1 MAFRFGKARLNGH
14 PRSAVPPLPTQ
25 SPCPTASAASPLET
39 RVTDSGEN
47 GETPLLSPPSAASRQ
62 TETTV
67 QSSSNSSLPDTKMPR
82 YQLRGLDGIR
92 ALAALAVLVYHV
104 APNWLPG
111 GFLGVDVFF
120 VLSGFL
126 ITALLTREKRLTGSI
141 NLTAFWLRRFRR
153 LVPAVTLTVLVTV
166 PLAAVV
172 NRDFLVGIWY
182 QVLGAL
188 TYTYNWVNVAFG
200 GSYFDR
206 TNPQFL
212 SNMWTLAV
220 EQQFYLAWPLILLL
234 IFLIPTRHRW
244 LVPALLALASAS
256 EMAVLKAGGGNLT
269 RIYEGTDTH
278 AFGLMLGATL
288 ALLFPLAL
296 ENTPHYLDRST
307 VQLRGLAAWIGM
319 VGVFVSFL
327 MLRDNDPF
335 TYPWGVLAVSVLTI
349 GIMQVCLEE
358 VAGVSGP
365 GQILV
370 ELLSWRPLQWL
381 GVRSYSLYLWHWP
394 VFMLVNSLWRGLPQ
408 WAALVVI
415 ATVSILAA
423 SLSYKYVENPMRRN
437 GLLATWKRWFAPR
450 LSQGEN
456 PADSS
461 QSQVAWW
468 RRSLVWTAAVVAV
481 LPLVISIA
489 IAPEKT
495 AAEQLVATGEHF
507 IHKGKQVD
515 SSPHK
520 AGATPQSPGHASPKK
535 STASTKTSENIVP
548 ITGDQ
553 VDIIGDSVTLA
564 AAPKLAEALPGANID
579 AAVSR
584 SSVTGVGIMRTL
596 QAQGA
601 LRPYVVF
608 SLATNSTFRVRDG
621 EALLAEFPQT
631 KFVFVTGHGRASQE
645 WITISNQTM
654 YALAGAHPDRVK
666 VASWDSAI
674 AGHVDLLASDEVHPG
689 PAGQDIYATTVRD
702 ALQQF
707 ATKPGSNS

>member
-1 MAFRFGKARLNGH
+1 MLFRFGILQPSELSRASEQNSTPSQPVK
-14 PRSAVPPLPTQ
+14 
-25 SPCPTASAASPLET
+25 TA
-39 RVTDSGEN
+39 
-47 GETPLLSPPSAASRQ
+47 
-62 TETTV
+62 
-67 QSSSNSSLPDTKMPR
+67 QSSENTAIKNAKMPR

-126 ITALLTREKRLTGSI
+126 ITALLAREKRLTGHI
-141 NLTAFWLRRFRR
+141 NVTAFWCRRFRR

-182 QVLGAL
+182 QVLGTL

-212 SNMWTLAV
+212 ANMWTLAV
-220 EQQFYLAWPLILLL
+220 EQQFYLVWPLILLL
-234 IFLIPTRHRW
+234 AFLIPTRHRW
-244 LVPALLALASAS
+244 LVPALLALASVS

-278 AFGLMLGATL
+278 AFGLMLGSAL
-288 ALLFPLAL
+288 ALLFPMAL

-307 VQLRGLAAWIGM
+307 AQLRGLAAWVGM
-319 VGVFVSFL
+319 IGVFVSFL
-327 MLRDNDPF
+327 MLRDSDPF

-349 GIMQVCLEE
+349 GIMQACLEE
-358 VAGVSGP
+358 VSGVSGP
-365 GQILV
+365 GQVLV

-394 VFMLVNSLWRGLPQ
+394 VFMLVNSAWRGLPQ
-408 WAALVVI
+408 WAALVII
-415 ATVSILAA
+415 AGISIAA
-423 SLSYKYVENPMRRN
+423 AALSYKYVENPMRRN
-437 GLLATWKRWFAPR
+437 GLIVTWKRWFAPR
-450 LSQGEN
+450 PQKDVR
-456 PADSS
+456 PAVSS
-461 QSQVAWW
+461 RLRVSWW
-468 RRSLVWTAAVVAV
+468 RRSLVWTTAVIAV

-495 AAEQLVATGEHF
+495 AAEQLVAAGENF
-507 IHKGKQVD
+507 IHSEKPGGNHPRKT
-515 SSPHK
+515 
-520 AGATPQSPGHASPKK
+520 GAEAKPSAPTVQTKP
-535 STASTKTSENIVP
+535 TTSTKPSETMAP

-564 AAPKLAEALPGANID
+564 AAPKLAQTLPGATID

-584 SSVTGVGIMRTL
+584 SSAAGVGIMRAR

-608 SLATNSTFRVRDG
+608 ALATNSTFRLQDG

-645 WITISNQTM
+645 WIQISNQTM

-666 VASWDSAI
+666 IAGWDSAI

-689 PAGQDIYATTVRD
+689 PAGQDIYAATVQA

-707 ATKPGSNS
+707 ATKPGGDS

>member
-1 MAFRFGKARLNGH
+1 MVFGFGKARSSG
-14 PRSAVPPLPTQ
+14 RARAVPPPAPQKPRPQQPAT
-25 SPCPTASAASPLET
+25 P
-39 RVTDSGEN
+39 
-47 GETPLLSPPSAASRQ
+47 GETPVTGSGASELTPRAAL
-62 TETTV
+62 
-67 QSSSNSSLPDTKMPR
+67 QSSAPAPAHNTVPSPTDPASKDQKIPR

-126 ITALLTREKRLTGSI
+126 ITALLAREQRLAGRI
-141 NLTAFWLRRFRR
+141 NIAAFWLRRFRR

-182 QVLGAL
+182 QVLGTL

-212 SNMWTLAV
+212 ANMWTLAV
-220 EQQFYLAWPLILLL
+220 EQQFYLVWPLILLL
-234 IFLIPTRHRW
+234 AFLIPTRHRW
-244 LVPALLALASAS
+244 LVPALLALASVS

-307 VQLRGLAAWIGM
+307 ARLRGLAAWVGM

-327 MLRDNDPF
+327 MLRDSDPF

-349 GIMQVCLEE
+349 GIMQACLEE

-365 GQILV
+365 GQVLV
-370 ELLSWRPLQWL
+370 ELLSWPPLQWL

-394 VFMLVNSLWRGLPQ
+394 VFMLVNSLWRDLPQ
-408 WAALVVI
+408 WAALVII
-415 ATVSILAA
+415 AVVSILAA
-423 SLSYKYVENPMRRN
+423 SVSYKYVENPMRRN
-437 GLLATWKRWFAPR
+437 GLIVTWKRWFAPR
-450 LSQGEN
+450 PQKAVS
-456 PADSS
+456 PAVSS
-461 QSQVAWW
+461 RLRVPWW
-468 RRSLVWTAAVVAV
+468 RRSLVWMAAVVAV
-481 LPLVISIA
+481 LPLVISIS

-495 AAEQLVATGEHF
+495 AAEELVE
-507 IHKGKQVD
+507 
-515 SSPHK
+515 
-520 AGATPQSPGHASPKK
+520 AGANFLHNEKPGDSHHPKTGAETKPPVPTPQNKPTT
-535 STASTKTSENIVP
+535 STTPSENSKP

-564 AAPKLAEALPGANID
+564 AAPKLAETLPGATID

-584 SSVTGVGIMRTL
+584 SSAAGVGIMRAR
-596 QAQGA
+596 QAQGT

-608 SLATNSTFRVRDG
+608 ALATNSTFRARDG
-621 EALLAEFPQT
+621 EALLAEFPHT

-645 WITISNQTM
+645 WIQISNQTM
-654 YALAGAHPDRVK
+654 YALAGAHPDRVR

-689 PAGQDIYATTVRD
+689 PAGQDIYAATVHD

-707 ATKPGSNS
+707 ATKPAGRS

>member
-1 MAFRFGKARLNGH
+1 MLFRFGKSQPRGH
-14 PRSAVPPLPTQ
+14 TRPATPAPSPQRPRPKQPATP
-25 SPCPTASAASPLET
+25 
-39 RVTDSGEN
+39 
-47 GETPLLSPPSAASRQ
+47 GETPATDSQ
-62 TETTV
+62 TSEQTPRVALQSTAPEQPHNTV
-67 QSSSNSSLPDTKMPR
+67 QSPADPASTDPKLPR

-126 ITALLTREKRLTGSI
+126 ITALLAREKRLTGRI
-141 NLTAFWLRRFRR
+141 NIAAFWLRRFRR

-182 QVLGAL
+182 QVLGTL

-212 SNMWTLAV
+212 ANMWTLAV
-220 EQQFYLAWPLILLL
+220 EQQFYLVWPLILLL
-234 IFLIPTRHRW
+234 AFLIPTRHRW
-244 LVPALLALASAS
+244 LVPAVLVLASVS

-307 VQLRGLAAWIGM
+307 ARLRGLAAWVGM

-327 MLRDNDPF
+327 MLRDSDPF

-349 GIMQVCLEE
+349 GIMQACLEE

-370 ELLSWRPLQWL
+370 ELLSWPPLQWL

-394 VFMLVNSLWRGLPQ
+394 VFMLVNSLWRDLPQ
-408 WAALVVI
+408 WAALVII
-415 ATVSILAA
+415 AVVSILAA

-437 GLLATWKRWFAPR
+437 GLVVTWKRWFAPR
-450 LSQGEN
+450 PQKGVS
-456 PADSS
+456 PAVSS
-461 QSQVAWW
+461 RLRVPWR
-468 RRSLVWTAAVVAV
+468 RRSLVWMAAVVAV

-495 AAEQLVATGEHF
+495 AAEQLVAAGANF
-507 IHKGKQVD
+507 IHNEKSGD
-515 SSPHK
+515 SHHPK
-520 AGATPQSPGHASPKK
+520 TGAEAKPPAPTPQKK
-535 STASTKTSENIVP
+535 PTTSTKPSENSKP
-548 ITGDQ
+548 ISGDQ

-564 AAPKLAEALPGANID
+564 AAPKLAETLPGATID

-584 SSVTGVGIMRTL
+584 SSAAGVGIMRAR
-596 QAQGA
+596 QAQGT

-608 SLATNSTFRVRDG
+608 ALATNSTFRARDG

-645 WITISNQTM
+645 WIQISNQTM

-674 AGHVDLLASDEVHPG
+674 AGHVNLLASDEVHPG
-689 PAGQDIYATTVRD
+689 PAGQDIYAATVHD

-707 ATKPGSNS
+707 ATKPAGRS

>member
-1 MAFRFGKARLNGH
+1 MVFGFGKAWSSGRTR
-14 PRSAVPPLPTQ
+14 PVPPPALQKPRPQQPAT
-25 SPCPTASAASPLET
+25 P
-39 RVTDSGEN
+39 
-47 GETPLLSPPSAASRQ
+47 GETPVTGSGASELTHRAALQSAAPAPAHN
-62 TETTV
+62 TV
-67 QSSSNSSLPDTKMPR
+67 PSPTDPASKDRKMPR

-126 ITALLTREKRLTGSI
+126 ITALLAREQRLAGRI
-141 NLTAFWLRRFRR
+141 NIAAFWLRRVRR

-182 QVLGAL
+182 QVLGTL

-212 SNMWTLAV
+212 ANMWTLAV
-220 EQQFYLAWPLILLL
+220 EQQFYLVWPLILLL
-234 IFLIPTRHRW
+234 AFLIPARHRW
-244 LVPALLALASAS
+244 LVPTLLALASVS

-307 VQLRGLAAWIGM
+307 ARLRGLAAWVGM

-327 MLRDNDPF
+327 MLRDSDPF

-349 GIMQVCLEE
+349 GIMQACLEE
-358 VAGVSGP
+358 VAGVS
-365 GQILV
+365 
-370 ELLSWRPLQWL
+370 
-381 GVRSYSLYLWHWP
+381 
-394 VFMLVNSLWRGLPQ
+394 
-408 WAALVVI
+408 
-415 ATVSILAA
+415 LAA
-423 SLSYKYVENPMRRN
+423 SVSYKYVENPMRRN
-437 GLLATWKRWFAPR
+437 GLIVTWKRWFAPR
-450 LSQGEN
+450 PQKAVS
-456 PADSS
+456 PAVSS
-461 QSQVAWW
+461 RLRVPWW
-468 RRSLVWTAAVVAV
+468 RRSLVWMAAVVAV
-481 LPLVISIA
+481 LPLVISIS

-495 AAEQLVATGEHF
+495 AAEQLVE
-507 IHKGKQVD
+507 
-515 SSPHK
+515 
-520 AGATPQSPGHASPKK
+520 AGANFLHNEKPGDSHHPKTGAEAKPPVPTPQNKPTT
-535 STASTKTSENIVP
+535 STTPSETTAP

-564 AAPKLAEALPGANID
+564 AAPKLAETLPGATID

-584 SSVTGVGIMRTL
+584 SSAAGVGIMRAR
-596 QAQGA
+596 QAQGT

-608 SLATNSTFRVRDG
+608 ALATNSTFRARDG

-645 WITISNQTM
+645 WIQISNQTM

-689 PAGQDIYATTVRD
+689 PAGQDIYAATVHD

-707 ATKPGSNS
+707 ATKPAGRS

>member
-1 MAFRFGKARLNGH
+1 MLFGFGKSQSSGH
-14 PRSAVPPLPTQ
+14 LHPVAPPPPPQGLRPEQPAV
-25 SPCPTASAASPLET
+25 SGET
-39 RVTDSGEN
+39 RVSVSGTSEEKPPVSPRN
-47 GETPLLSPPSAASRQ
+47 ATSPQAETTLQSPPDPAS
-62 TETTV
+62 TD
-67 QSSSNSSLPDTKMPR
+67 PKMPR

-126 ITALLTREKRLTGSI
+126 ITALLAREQRLTGRI
-141 NLTAFWLRRFRR
+141 DVRAFWLRRFRR

-166 PLAAVV
+166 PLAALV

-182 QVLGAL
+182 QVLGTL

-212 SNMWTLAV
+212 ANMWTLAV
-220 EQQFYLAWPLILLL
+220 EQQFYLVWPLILLL
-234 IFLIPTRHRW
+234 AFLIPTRHRW
-244 LVPALLALASAS
+244 FVSALLALASVS

-307 VQLRGLAAWIGM
+307 VRLRGLAAWVGM

-327 MLRDNDPF
+327 MLRDSDPF

-349 GIMQVCLEE
+349 GIIQACLEE
-358 VAGVSGP
+358 VSGVSGP
-365 GQILV
+365 GQVLV
-370 ELLSWRPLQWL
+370 EFLSWPPLQWL

-408 WAALVVI
+408 WAALVII
-415 ATVSILAA
+415 AVVSILAA
-423 SLSYKYVENPMRRN
+423 SVSYKYVERPMRHN
-437 GLLATWKRWFAPR
+437 GLIVTWKRWFAPR
-450 LSQGEN
+450 SQKAVS
-456 PADSS
+456 PAVSS
-461 QSQVAWW
+461 RLRVSWW

-495 AAEQLVATGEHF
+495 AAEQLVEAGANF
-507 IHKGKQVD
+507 IHNEKPGD
-515 SSPHK
+515 SHDSK
-520 AGATPQSPGHASPKK
+520 TGAEEKPSEPTPQTKPTTSTNPSEAS
-535 STASTKTSENIVP
+535 EP
-548 ITGDQ
+548 ISGDQ

-564 AAPKLAEALPGANID
+564 AAPKLVQTLPGATID

-584 SSVTGVGIMRTL
+584 SSAAGVGIMRAR
-596 QAQGA
+596 QAQGT

-608 SLATNSTFRVRDG
+608 ALATNSTFRVQDG

-645 WITISNQTM
+645 WIQISNQTM

-674 AGHVDLLASDEVHPG
+674 AGHTDLLASDEVHPG
-689 PAGQDIYATTVRD
+689 PAGQDIYAATVQA

-707 ATKPGSNS
+707 QSKAGSGS

>member
-1 MAFRFGKARLNGH
+1 MIFGFGKSQSSGH
-14 PRSAVPPLPTQ
+14 LHPAAPPPPRQGPRPKQPA
-25 SPCPTASAASPLET
+25 T
-39 RVTDSGEN
+39 R
-47 GETPLLSPPSAASRQ
+47 GETPATGSQ
-62 TETTV
+62 TSEQTPGVALQGTAPAQAHNTV
-67 QSSSNSSLPDTKMPR
+67 QSPADPTATDPKMPR

-126 ITALLTREKRLTGSI
+126 ITALLTREQRLTGRI
-141 NLTAFWLRRFRR
+141 DVRAFWLRRFRR

-182 QVLGAL
+182 QVLGTL

-212 SNMWTLAV
+212 ANMWTLAV
-220 EQQFYLAWPLILLL
+220 EQQFYLVWPLILLL
-234 IFLIPTRHRW
+234 ALLIPTRHRW
-244 LVPALLALASAS
+244 LVPAVLALASVS

-307 VQLRGLAAWIGM
+307 ARLRGLAAWVGM

-327 MLRDNDPF
+327 MLHDSDPF

-349 GIMQVCLEE
+349 GIIQACLEE
-358 VAGVSGP
+358 VSGVSGP

-415 ATVSILAA
+415 AVVSILAA

-437 GLLATWKRWFAPR
+437 GLIVTWKRWFAPR
-450 LSQGEN
+450 PQKGVS
-456 PADSS
+456 PAVSS
-461 QSQVAWW
+461 RLRVPWR

-495 AAEQLVATGEHF
+495 AAEELVEAGANF
-507 IHKGKQVD
+507 IHSEKPGDGHHSKTD
-515 SSPHK
+515 
-520 AGATPQSPGHASPKK
+520 AGQ
-535 STASTKTSENIVP
+535 KTSEPTPQNKPTTSTKPSENSKP

-564 AAPKLAEALPGANID
+564 AAPKLAQTLPGATID

-584 SSVTGVGIMRTL
+584 SSAAGVGIMRAR
-596 QAQGA
+596 QAQGT

-608 SLATNSTFRVRDG
+608 ALATNSTFRVQNG

-645 WITISNQTM
+645 WIQISNQTM

-689 PAGQDIYATTVRD
+689 PAGQDIYAATVHD

-707 ATKPGSNS
+707 ATKPDSGS

>member
-1 MAFRFGKARLNGH
+1 MLFRFGKPQPSEL
-14 PRSAVPPLPTQ
+14 S
-25 SPCPTASAASPLET
+25 SASA
-39 RVTDSGEN
+39 EN
-47 GETPLLSPPSAASRQ
+47 AAPSLPVK
-62 TETTV
+62 TV
-67 QSSSNSSLPDTKMPR
+67 QSSENTAIKNAKMPR

-126 ITALLTREKRLTGSI
+126 ITALLAREKRLTGHI
-141 NLTAFWLRRFRR
+141 NVTVFWRRRFRR

-182 QVLGAL
+182 QVLGTL

-212 SNMWTLAV
+212 ANMWTLAV
-220 EQQFYLAWPLILLL
+220 EQQFYLVWPLVLLL
-234 IFLIPTRHRW
+234 VFLIPTRHRW
-244 LVPALLALASAS
+244 LVPVVLALASVS

-278 AFGLMLGATL
+278 AFGLMLGAAL
-288 ALLFPLAL
+288 ALLFPMAL

-307 VQLRGLAAWIGM
+307 ARLRGLAAWVGM
-319 VGVFVSFL
+319 IGVFVSFL
-327 MLRDNDPF
+327 MLRDSDPF

-349 GIMQVCLEE
+349 GIMQACLEE
-358 VAGVSGP
+358 VSGVSGP
-365 GQILV
+365 GQVLV

-408 WAALVVI
+408 WAALVIIAVI
-415 ATVSILAA
+415 SIVAA
-423 SLSYKYVENPMRRN
+423 ALSYKYVENPMRHN
-437 GLLATWKRWFAPR
+437 GLIVTWKRWFAPR
-450 LSQGEN
+450 PQKDVSL
-456 PADSS
+456 AVSS
-461 QSQVAWW
+461 RLRVSWW
-468 RRSLVWTAAVVAV
+468 RRSLVWTAAVIAV

-489 IAPEKT
+489 IAPAKT
-495 AAEQLVATGEHF
+495 AAEQLVAAGENF
-507 IHKGKQVD
+507 IHSEKPGGSHD
-515 SSPHK
+515 HK
-520 AGATPQSPGHASPKK
+520 AGAEAKPPEP
-535 STASTKTSENIVP
+535 TAQTKPTTSTKPSETSEP
-548 ITGDQ
+548 ISGDQ

-564 AAPKLAEALPGANID
+564 AAPKLAQTLPGATID

-584 SSVTGVGIMRTL
+584 SSAAGVGIMQAR

-608 SLATNSTFRVRDG
+608 ALATNSTFRLQDG

-645 WITISNQTM
+645 WIQISNQTM

-666 VASWDSAI
+666 IAGWDSAI

-689 PAGQDIYATTVRD
+689 PAGQDIYAATVQA

-707 ATKPGSNS
+707 ATKPGGGS

>member
-1 MAFRFGKARLNGH
+1 MLFRFGKSQ
-14 PRSAVPPLPTQ
+14 PRGRTRPAVPAP
-25 SPCPTASAASPLET
+25 SPQGPRPKQPATP
-39 RVTDSGEN
+39 
-47 GETPLLSPPSAASRQ
+47 GETPATGSGAREETPRAALQSDAPAPAHN
-62 TETTV
+62 TV
-67 QSSSNSSLPDTKMPR
+67 QSPADPAATDPKLPR

-126 ITALLTREKRLTGSI
+126 ITALLAREKRLTGRI
-141 NLTAFWLRRFRR
+141 DVRAFWLRRFRR

-182 QVLGAL
+182 QVLGTL

-200 GSYFDR
+200 GTYFDR

-212 SNMWTLAV
+212 ANMWTLAV
-220 EQQFYLAWPLILLL
+220 EQQFYLVWPLILLL
-234 IFLIPTRHRW
+234 AFLIPTRHRW
-244 LVPALLALASAS
+244 LVPAVLVLASVS

-307 VQLRGLAAWIGM
+307 ARLRGLAAWVGM

-327 MLRDNDPF
+327 MLHDSDPF

-349 GIMQVCLEE
+349 GIIQACLEE
-358 VAGVSGP
+358 VSGVSGP

-370 ELLSWRPLQWL
+370 ELLSWPPLQWL

-394 VFMLVNSLWRGLPQ
+394 VFMLVNSLWRDLPQ

-415 ATVSILAA
+415 AVVSILAA

-437 GLLATWKRWFAPR
+437 GLIVTWKHWFVPR
-450 LSQGEN
+450 PQKGVS
-456 PADSS
+456 PAVSS
-461 QSQVAWW
+461 RLQVPWR

-495 AAEQLVATGEHF
+495 AAEELVAAGANF
-507 IHKGKQVD
+507 IHSEKPADGHHSKT
-515 SSPHK
+515 
-520 AGATPQSPGHASPKK
+520 GAEAKPPTPTPQKK
-535 STASTKTSENIVP
+535 PTTSTKLSENSKP

-564 AAPKLAEALPGANID
+564 AAPKLAQTLPGATID

-584 SSVTGVGIMRTL
+584 SSAAGVGIMRAR
-596 QAQGA
+596 QAQGT

-608 SLATNSTFRVRDG
+608 ALATNSTFRVQNG

-645 WITISNQTM
+645 WIQISNQTM

-674 AGHVDLLASDEVHPG
+674 AGHLDLLASDEVHPG
-689 PAGQDIYATTVRD
+689 PAGQDIYAATVHD

-707 ATKPGSNS
+707 ATKPGGGS